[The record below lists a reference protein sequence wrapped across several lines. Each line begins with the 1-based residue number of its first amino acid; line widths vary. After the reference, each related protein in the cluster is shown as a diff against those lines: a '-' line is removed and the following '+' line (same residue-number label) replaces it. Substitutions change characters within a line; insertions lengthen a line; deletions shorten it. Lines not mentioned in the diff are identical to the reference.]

1 MTIRLVTDEKIAGTS
16 SKGNQ
21 EKWYDQAADCW
32 YKLDQFGYE
41 ALAKPLFPYCLSR
54 AILRRTRPSRLYAII
69 WSDCKSMAGSA
80 QDAPAGIFYNLARRL
95 LQSIVCCPVIW
106 ENL

>member
-1 MTIRLVTDEKIAGTS
+1 MTRQRTVGKSWISLAVRH
-16 SKGNQ
+16 
-21 EKWYDQAADCW
+21 WR
-32 YKLDQFGYE
+32 KL
-41 ALAKPLFPYCLSR
+41 LFPYCWSG
-54 AILRRTRPSRLYAII
+54 AILKRTRPSRLYAII